1 MIRYP
6 WVRELFARQDAPAR
20 WPHRPQLESLDE
32 SQHRPC
38 SREGHD
44 TVSRLTDTS
53 IEGRNAASHAAL
65 ISSGLVQA
73 LQHVPFHGSGV
84 APLCRRVLAGP
95 GVHPQIKKHIVTH
108 EIRDVSADR
117 RSYCEPHVHDCPE
130 INIMLSLA
138 RLVYEIRLGDEV
150 YLVEAPAT
158 IFIPAGLVHSANV
171 VEGSGF
177 FIALVETADYS
188 ASVAGT
194 SR

>member
-130 INIMLSLA
+130 INILLTLA

-188 ASVAGT
+188 ASVAAT
-194 SR
+194 SS

>member
-1 MIRYP
+1 MTRHP
-6 WVRELFARQDAPAR
+6 WIRELFARQPPPAR
-20 WPHRPQLESLDE
+20 RPSSNGSTDRRMDPAQG
-32 SQHRPC
+32 R
-38 SREGHD
+38 
-44 TVSRLTDTS
+44 TTTMVSRLTDAG
-53 IEGRNAASHAAL
+53 IEGRKAATHSDL
-65 ISSGLVQA
+65 ISPGLVQS
-73 LQHVPFHGSGV
+73 LHHVPFHGSGV
-84 APLCRRVLAGP
+84 APLRRRVLAGP

-130 INIMLSLA
+130 TNILLSLA

-158 IFIPAGLVHSANV
+158 IYIPAGLVHSANV

-188 ASVAGT
+188 ASVAAT

>member
-1 MIRYP
+1 MTCYP
-6 WVRELFARQDAPAR
+6 WVRELFARPTAPAR
-20 WPHRPQLESLDE
+20 RPYRPQLESLDE
-32 SQHRPC
+32 SQLGPC
-38 SREGHD
+38 SRGDHD
-44 TVSRLTDTS
+44 SASRPTDTG
-53 IEGRNAASHAAL
+53 IEKRMAATHAGL
-65 ISSGLVQA
+65 ISPGLVEA
-73 LQHVPFHGSGV
+73 LHHVPFHGSGV

-117 RSYCEPHVHDCPE
+117 RSYCEPHVHDCHE
-130 INIMLSLA
+130 INILLSLG

-158 IFIPAGLVHSANV
+158 IYIPAGLVHSSNV

>member
-1 MIRYP
+1 MISYP
-6 WVRELFARQDAPAR
+6 WVRELFARQAAPGHQ
-20 WPHRPQLESLDE
+20 PYCPQLESFDE

-38 SREGHD
+38 SREDHD
-44 TVSRLTDTS
+44 MVSRLTDTG
-53 IEGRNAASHAAL
+53 IEGRKAATHAAL
-65 ISSGLVQA
+65 ISPGLVEA
-73 LQHVPFHGSGV
+73 LHHVPFHGSGV

-130 INIMLSLA
+130 INILLSLA

-150 YLVEAPAT
+150 YLAEAPAT
-158 IFIPAGLVHSANV
+158 IYIPAGLVHSANV

-188 ASVAGT
+188 ASVAAT
-194 SR
+194 SG